1 MRIRLAATIV
11 AVAMLASSI
20 AFGQAPSG
28 NRQIGTPGT
37 SGRPAGPA
45 VGGAIPP
52 TKLGAPPPG
61 DALGDL
67 AGGGYADPN
76 YVQPGTHSGKT
87 TRHRGMRT
95 PRARWASSW
104 ASHPFVGYNSYKAF
118 PYSYCFCHCDY

>member
-11 AVAMLASSI
+11 AVAMLASPV
-20 AFGQAPSG
+20 AFGQAPPG

-45 VGGAIPP
+45 VGGAISP
-52 TKLGAPPPG
+52 TKLAAPAPG
-61 DALGDL
+61 DALGNL

-76 YVQPGTHSGKT
+76 YVPPGTHSRRA
-87 TRHRGMRT
+87 TRHRVMRT
-95 PRARWASSW
+95 PHARWASYR
-104 ASHPFVGYNSYKAF
+104 FTGYNSYKAF